1 MSPACLSCAWKQG
14 ASGRACK
21 SAEGEWKVANIY
33 FISGPCG
40 CGKTTLTNALAEY
53 MVKVEKRRQ
62 VYVIHGD
69 DFHQGFVTR
78 AYEEGDFWADGQATN
93 QLEWLEILKFNWEC
107 IIDVAGKAL
116 ARGLDVLIDYVV
128 EEELPL
134 LQKLAKEHDAKLYYL
149 VLTASEE
156 AITKRIQER
165 GDMEMVERALFLKN
179 KLDHLPENQGHLYDN
194 TGKSVEQEVVE
205 VMEFMKEIAEITN
218 Q

>member
-1 MSPACLSCAWKQG
+1 M
-14 ASGRACK
+14 
-21 SAEGEWKVANIY
+21 ANIY

-40 CGKTTLTNALAEY
+40 CGKSTLTDALAMH

-107 IIDVAGKAL
+107 IISVAGKAL
-116 ARGLDVLIDYVV
+116 ARGLDVLIDYIV

-134 LQKLAKEHDAKLYYL
+134 LQKLAKDHDAKLYYL

-156 AITKRIQER
+156 TITKRIQER

-194 TGKSVEQEVVE
+194 TGKTVKQEVLE
-205 VMEFMKEIAEITN
+205 VLQFMKEACAEKNI
-218 Q
+218 

>member
-1 MSPACLSCAWKQG
+1 M
-14 ASGRACK
+14 AS
-21 SAEGEWKVANIY
+21 IY

-40 CGKTTLTNALAEY
+40 CGKSTLTDALAEY

-69 DFHQGFVTR
+69 DFHQGFVMR

-107 IIDVAGKAL
+107 IIDVAGKVL
-116 ARGLDVLIDYVV
+116 SRGMDVLIDYVV
-128 EEELPL
+128 GDELPL
-134 LQKLAKEHDAKLYYL
+134 LKNLAKEYDAKLFYI
-149 VLTASEE
+149 VLTASEAE
-156 AITKRIQER
+156 ITKRIDER

-194 TGKSVEQEVVE
+194 TGKTVDREVAE
-205 VMEFMKEIAEITN
+205 VAQIMKEMN
-218 Q
+218 MNV